1 MERQEEIQIAFNLW
15 ELTAQL
21 DALLWERYRNEFC
34 EIIEG
39 LEKDFKED
47 LDRQFPVEPEF

>member
-39 LEKDFKED
+39 LEKDFKKD